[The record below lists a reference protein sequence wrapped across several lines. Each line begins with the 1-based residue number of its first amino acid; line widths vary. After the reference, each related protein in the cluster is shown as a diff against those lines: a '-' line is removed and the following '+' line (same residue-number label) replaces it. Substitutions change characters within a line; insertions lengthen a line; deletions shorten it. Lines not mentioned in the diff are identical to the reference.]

1 MRRLAALARVID
13 AATDAIGRRA
23 AWLTLIVV
31 AALFLQVPLRE
42 FVHFGYVT
50 SNDLGQILHAAVIMI
65 GVPYAMRW
73 DAHVRADVFHQ
84 RMTRRRRAFVD
95 LFGTL
100 FFILPWLAV
109 VGWFSIPIVVNSLRQ
124 LEAFPDTWTPGYFL
138 IKTLLFVFI
147 LLVGLQALATI
158 ARAMLTLRRDDA
170 SPEADD

>member
-1 MRRLAALARVID
+1 
-13 AATDAIGRRA
+13 
-23 AWLTLIVV
+23 
-31 AALFLQVPLRE
+31 
-42 FVHFGYVT
+42 
-50 SNDLGQILHAAVIMI
+50 
-65 GVPYAMRW
+65 
-73 DAHVRADVFHQ
+73 
-84 RMTRRRRAFVD
+84 MTRRRRAFVD
-95 LFGTL
+95 LFGTV

-109 VGWFSIPIVVNSLRQ
+109 VGWFSIPIVVNSVRQ